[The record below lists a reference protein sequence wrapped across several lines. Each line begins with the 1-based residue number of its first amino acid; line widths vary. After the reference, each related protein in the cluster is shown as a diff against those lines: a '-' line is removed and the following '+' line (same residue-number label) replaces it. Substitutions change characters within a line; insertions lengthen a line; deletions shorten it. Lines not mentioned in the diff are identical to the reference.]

1 MLLCSLP
8 IAYTHAC
15 GVPPRGQPSL
25 GLWPPLQIWLQP
37 LVVALLVL
45 LALCASSADAQTK
58 FSITGYKVLGNTLLD
73 PARLGPTTQPHTG
86 PQSDF
91 ETIQQAIEALEK
103 AYSNAG
109 FGSVKVEVPEQELES
124 GVVTLQVVEG
134 KLGEVVVEDNK
145 FFDAANIRHSMPALI
160 AGETTNTDE
169 LNRNLMLANDS
180 GAKNTSVTFRRN
192 TVTGLSDAVVKV
204 TAEDPERW
212 LALLDNTGSESTGKY
227 RLGLVYQ
234 HANLFNRDHALSLQ
248 LMSSPGHWSQVGI
261 LGLGYRIPLYSV
273 GGAVDLSASY
283 STVDS
288 GKVTQPAGGPDLAI
302 SGGGRTFGAKYTH
315 YLDGSANW
323 QHRVSLGLDRREF
336 GNSVTLT
343 GVAGGSL
350 VPDLSTTPLSLGYQ
364 GSWRGVERDF
374 SATLTASKNLPGL
387 INPTNGSTADFNQ
400 PGGRAGANA
409 DFSSFKYTLNWTE
422 RWASQ
427 WSVRAAVS
435 GQTSQDLLIAAEQ
448 FGVGGNDSVRGY
460 GEREIAGDQG
470 LRLGL
475 EVWAAP
481 VDAGSWRLVPLAFVD
496 GAQVSRNQPAAGEIP
511 EQVIASAGLG
521 LRAIWGRSL
530 SLRMD
535 WGHALRNT
543 AGGTGTQAGAH
554 RLHATLIWNFQ

>member
-1 MLLCSLP
+1 MP
-8 IAYTHAC
+8 ICPMPTTVTRAC
-15 GVPPRGQPSL
+15 RRPIGLGVRA
-25 GLWPPLQIWLQP
+25 
-37 LVVALLVL
+37 ALMAAC
-45 LALCASSADAQTK
+45 LALAAPGVWAQTK
-58 FSITGYKVLGNTLLD
+58 FAITGYKVLGNTLLD
-73 PARLGPTTQPHTG
+73 PSRLGPVTRPHTG

-103 AYSNAG
+103 AYANAG
-109 FGSVKVEVPEQELES
+109 FGSVRVEVPEQELES

-145 FFDAANIRHSMPALI
+145 FFDAANIRNSLPALRT
-160 AGETTNTDE
+160 GETTNTDD
-169 LNRNLMLANDS
+169 LNRNLLLANDS
-180 GAKNTSVTFRRN
+180 GAKNTSVTFKRN

-248 LMSSPGHWSQVGI
+248 LMSSPGHWSQVAI
-261 LGLGYRIPLYSV
+261 AGLGYRIPFYGV

-288 GKVTQPAGGPDLAI
+288 GKVTQAAGGPDLAI

-315 YLDGSANW
+315 YLEGSANW
-323 QHRVSLGLDRREF
+323 QHRASLGLERREF

-343 GVAGGSL
+343 GIAGGSL
-350 VPDLSTTPLSLGYQ
+350 VPDLSTTPLTLGYQ
-364 GSWRGVERDF
+364 GSWRDVERDF
-374 SATLTASKNLPGL
+374 SAQITATKNLPGL
-387 INPTNGSTADFNQ
+387 INPANGSTADFNL
-400 PGGRAGANA
+400 PGGRAGAIAEFSTLKFNA
-409 DFSSFKYTLNWTE
+409 SYTE

-427 WSVRAAVS
+427 WSLKAALS

-481 VDAGSWRLVPLAFVD
+481 IDAGTWRLLPLAFVD
-496 GAQVSRNQPAAGEIP
+496 AAQVSRNQPAAGEIP

-521 LRAIWGRSL
+521 LRAVWGRSM
-530 SLRMD
+530 SLRLD

-554 RLHATLIWNFQ
+554 RLHATMIWNFQ

>member
-1 MLLCSLP
+1 MSHYPESAVLRPAGQAGPCLP
-8 IAYTHAC
+8 T
-15 GVPPRGQPSL
+15 GQRCRP
-25 GLWPPLQIWLQP
+25 W
-37 LVVALLVL
+37 VALLMAAWVL
-45 LALCASSADAQTK
+45 AAPGAGAQTK
-58 FSITGYKVLGNTLLD
+58 FAITGYQVLGNTLLD
-73 PARLGPTTQPHTG
+73 PARLGPATRAHTG

-103 AYSNAG
+103 AYASAG
-109 FGSVKVEVPEQELES
+109 FGSVKVEVPEQTLES
-124 GVVTLQVVEG
+124 GVVTLQVLEG
-134 KLGEVVVEDNK
+134 KLGQVVVEDNP
-145 FFDAANIRHSMPALI
+145 FFDADNLRRSLPALR

-180 GAKNTSVTFRRN
+180 GAKNTSVSFKQN
-192 TVTGLSDAVVKV
+192 SVTGLSDAVVKV
-204 TAEDPERW
+204 TAEDPQRW

-227 RLGLVYQ
+227 RLGLVFQ
-234 HANLFNRDHALSLQ
+234 HANFFNRDHALSLQ

-261 LGLGYRIPLYSV
+261 LGLGYRIPFYGV
-273 GGAVDLSASY
+273 AGAVDLSASY

-288 GKVTQPAGGPDLAI
+288 GKVSQPAGGPDLAI

-323 QHRVSLGLDRREF
+323 QHRLSVGLERREF

-343 GVAGGSL
+343 GVAGASL

-364 GSWRGVERDF
+364 GSWRDPERDF
-374 SATLTASKNLPGL
+374 SAQLTASKNLPGL

-400 PGGRAGANA
+400 AGGRAGAVA
-409 DFSSFKYTLNWTE
+409 DFSSFKYNLSYTE

-427 WSVRAAVS
+427 WSLKAAVS
-435 GQTSQDLLIAAEQ
+435 GQSSRDLLIAAEQ

-481 VDAGSWRLVPLAFVD
+481 LDTGSWRLVPLAFLD
-496 GAQVSRNQPAAGEIP
+496 SAQVSRNQPAAGEIP

-521 LRAIWGRSL
+521 LRAVWGRSM

-535 WGHALRNT
+535 WGQALRNT
-543 AGGTGTQAGAH
+543 SGGTGTQVGAQ

>member
-1 MLLCSLP
+1 MGP
-8 IAYTHAC
+8 K
-15 GVPPRGQPSL
+15 PRFWLRLRFWFQPFA
-25 GLWPPLQIWLQP
+25 PL
-37 LVVALLVL
+37 L
-45 LALCASSADAQTK
+45 LAALALAASGANAQTK
-58 FSITGYKVLGNTLLD
+58 FAITGYKVLGNTLLD
-73 PARLGPTTQPHTG
+73 PARLGLTTQAHTG

-91 ETIQQAIEALEK
+91 ETIQQAVEALEK
-103 AYSNAG
+103 AYSHAG

-134 KLGEVVVEDNK
+134 KLGEVVVEDNP
-145 FFDAANIRHSMPALI
+145 FFDAANIRHSLPALR

-180 GAKNTSVTFRRN
+180 GAKNTSVTFKRN
-192 TVTGLSDAVVKV
+192 AVTGLSDAIVKV

-227 RLGLVYQ
+227 RLGMVYQ

-248 LMSSPGHWSQVGI
+248 MMSSPGHWSQVGI
-261 LGLGYRIPLYSV
+261 LGLGYRIPLYGV

-364 GSWRGVERDF
+364 GSWRDPERDF
-374 SATLTASKNLPGL
+374 SANLTATKNLPGL
-387 INPTNGSTADFNQ
+387 VNPANGSTADFNL
-400 PGGRAGANA
+400 PGGRTGAIA
-409 DFSSFKYTLNWTE
+409 DFSAFKYSLSYTE

-427 WSVRAAVS
+427 WSLKAALS

-481 VDAGSWRLVPLAFVD
+481 VDAGTWRLVPLAFVD

-521 LRAIWGRSL
+521 LRAVWGRSM
-530 SLRMD
+530 SLRVD

-543 AGGTGTQAGAH
+543 AGGTGTQAGAQ

>member
-1 MLLCSLP
+1 MTFCKMLVTSK
-8 IAYTHAC
+8 TNF
-15 GVPPRGQPSL
+15 RGSSRLDNWRRWVLMFHPARL
-25 GLWPPLQIWLQP
+25 
-37 LVVALLVL
+37 L
-45 LALCASSADAQTK
+45 LAATVLVAATGAGAQAK
-58 FSITGYKVLGNTLLD
+58 FAITGYKVLGNTLLD
-73 PARLGPTTQPHTG
+73 PNRLGPITQAHTG

-103 AYSNAG
+103 AFVSAG
-109 FGSVKVEVPEQELES
+109 FGSVRVEVPEQTLES

-134 KLGEVVVEDNK
+134 KLGEVLVEDNPL
-145 FFDAANIRHSMPALI
+145 FDAANLRRSLPALR
-160 AGETTNTDE
+160 AGETTNTDA
-169 LNRNLMLANDS
+169 LNRNLVLANDS
-180 GAKNTSVTFRRN
+180 SAKNTSVTFKRN
-192 TVTGLSDAVVKV
+192 TNTGLSDAIVKV

-227 RLGLVYQ
+227 RMGLVYQ
-234 HANLFNRDHALSLQ
+234 HANLFNRDHAVSLQ

-261 LGLGYRIPLYSV
+261 LGLGYRIPLYEL

-315 YLDGSANW
+315 YLGGGANW
-323 QHRVSLGLDRREF
+323 QHRVSAGLDRREF

-343 GVAGGSL
+343 GVGGGSL

-364 GSWRGVERDF
+364 GNWRDVERDF
-374 SATLTASKNLPGL
+374 SVTLTASKNLPDL
-387 INPTNGSTADFNQ
+387 INPANGSTADFNL
-400 PGGRAGANA
+400 PGGRAGAIA
-409 DFSSFKYTLNWTE
+409 DFSALKYSLSYTE

-427 WSVRAAVS
+427 WSLRAVVS
-435 GQTSQDLLIAAEQ
+435 GQNSRDLLIAAEQ
-448 FGVGGNDSVRGY
+448 FGGGGNDSVRGY

-475 EVWAAP
+475 ELWAAP
-481 VDAGSWRLVPLAFVD
+481 VEAGSWRLVPLAFID

-511 EQVIASAGLG
+511 EQVIASTGLG
-521 LRAIWGRSL
+521 LRAAWGRSM
-530 SLRMD
+530 SVRVD

-543 AGGTGTQAGAH
+543 AGGTGTQAGAQ
-554 RLHATLIWNFQ
+554 RLHATVIWNFQ